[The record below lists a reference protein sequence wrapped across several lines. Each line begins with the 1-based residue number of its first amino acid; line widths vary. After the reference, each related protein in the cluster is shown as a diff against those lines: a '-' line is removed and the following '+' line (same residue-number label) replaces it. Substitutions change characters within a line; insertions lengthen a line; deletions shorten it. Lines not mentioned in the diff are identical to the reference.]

1 MSALRRARRLC
12 RVQGQ
17 RTEDG
22 EGMIAYLLVMPM
34 LAWSIVAVLILLCVV
49 AA

>member
-1 MSALRRARRLC
+1 MPTLRRERRLC

-17 RTEDG
+17 RTQDG
-22 EGMIAYLLVMPM
+22 EGMSLSLLVTQM
-34 LAWSIVAVLILLCVV
+34 LAWSIVAVLILLCAG